1 MRPTREEKT
10 LDVAITKMILA
21 VVAVKEEN
29 FMVSDVPVFYAKDQE
44 EKELITTSLSRILE
58 AVAHELGNGVYI
70 LVKH

>member
-1 MRPTREEKT
+1 M
-10 LDVAITKMILA
+10 DVSIKKMILA

-29 FMVSDVPVFYAKDQE
+29 FMVRDVPVFYAKDQE
-44 EKELITTSLSRILE
+44 EKELITTALSRILE